1 MKNLSEMTV
10 EELVVEL
17 ADATVANKEARAA
30 LLAVEDALLEKAPL
44 PPGCTENDELL
55 EGVAK
60 EQAAGYNVEYHYK
73 ITRSIEPRK
82 FELARDNLDPR
93 VLVEAIKMKPSINL
107 RFYRSLEDS
116 DLDSYTLLSSALKVK
131 QAKTAITLTR
141 DI

>member
-1 MKNLSEMTV
+1 MKNLNEMTV
-10 EELVVEL
+10 EELVIEL
-17 ADATVANKEARAA
+17 ADAKIADKEAHAA

-60 EQAAGYNVEYHYK
+60 EWAGGYTIQYQYK
-73 ITRSIEPRK
+73 ITRSLEPRK
-82 FELARDNLDPR
+82 FELVRDEIDPR
-93 VLVEAIKMKPSINL
+93 VLVEVIKMKPSLNL

-116 DLDSYTLLSSALKVK
+116 DLDSYTKLSSALKVK
-131 QAKTAITLTR
+131 AAKTAITLTR